1 VRVGIVNDSVL
12 VREALRRI
20 VEGHGGHRVVW
31 QAGDGLEAQVCVLRE
46 CPDLILMDLF
56 MPLCDGVEAT
66 RAIMASRPC
75 PILVVTASVD
85 AHVDRV
91 FEAMGAGALDAID
104 TPLLDDHYERREVE
118 TLLRKMDVV
127 ARLGWMRLGT
137 PFEAGTVEEG
147 RCCALPP
154 LLALGASAGGPAA
167 LASIL
172 ARLPADLP
180 AALIVVQHVDAGFA
194 PGLVRWLAEQTRLPV
209 HLAEEGV
216 APCPGHVYLAPGGA
230 HLLLDAG
237 GCLRVADAA
246 PDQPS
251 PSVDRFLRS
260 LLPHADQVA
269 AAGLLTGMGRDGAAG
284 LLALRHCGVAT
295 FVQDQ
300 ATATVYGMPKAALEL
315 GAANDVLP
323 LPAIAEFLVER
334 ARRHH
339 PHPLEART

>member
-1 VRVGIVNDSVL
+1 MRVGIVNDCVL

-20 VEGHGGHRVVW
+20 VEDHGGHRVAW
-31 QAGDGLEAQVCVLRE
+31 MAADGLEAQVCALRE
-46 CPDLILMDLF
+46 QPDLILMDLF

-104 TPLLDDHYERREVE
+104 TPLIDDHYERREVDA
-118 TLLRKMDVV
+118 LLRKMDAV
-127 ARLGWMRLGT
+127 ARLGRTRLGAAS
-137 PFEAGTVEEG
+137 EAGAGEDR

-154 LLALGASAGGPAA
+154 LLALGASAGGPTA
-167 LASIL
+167 LAAIL
-172 ARLPADLP
+172 GRLPADLP
-180 AALIVVQHVDAGFA
+180 TALVVVQHVDAGFA
-194 PGLVRWLAEQTRLPV
+194 PGLARWLARQTALPV
-209 HLAEEGV
+209 QLAEDAT
-216 APCPGHVYLAPGGA
+216 APCPGRVYLAPGGA
-230 HLLLDAG
+230 HLSLDAG
-237 GCLRVADAA
+237 GCLRIEPAA
-246 PDQPS
+246 PDQPA

-260 LLPHADQVA
+260 LLPHAAQVA

-284 LLALRHCGVAT
+284 LLELRRCGIAT

-315 GAANDVLP
+315 GAAGEVLP
-323 LPAIAEFLVER
+323 LPAIASFLVER
-334 ARRHH
+334 VRRHH
-339 PHPLEART
+339 PLEVRA

>member
-1 VRVGIVNDSVL
+1 MRVGIVNDSL
-12 VREALRRI
+12 LAREALRRI
-20 VEGHGGHRVVW
+20 VEGHGGHQVAW
-31 QAGDGLEAQVCVLRE
+31 MAADGLEAQVCALRE
-46 CPDLILMDLF
+46 QPDLILMDLF

-104 TPLLDDHYERREVE
+104 TPLIDDHYERGEVDA
-118 TLLRKMDVV
+118 LLRKMDAV
-127 ARLGWMRLGT
+127 ARLGWTRLGAGS
-137 PFEAGTVEEG
+137 EARAREG
-147 RCCALPP
+147 ERCCTLPP

-167 LASIL
+167 LAAIL
-172 ARLPADLP
+172 SHLPADLP
-180 AALIVVQHVDAGFA
+180 AALLVVQHVDVAFA
-194 PGLVRWLAEQTRLPV
+194 PGLARWLARQTALPV
-209 HLAEEGV
+209 RLAEDGN
-216 APCPGHVYLAPGGA
+216 APCPGQVYLAPGGA
-230 HLLLDAG
+230 HLVLDAG
-237 GCLRVADAA
+237 GCLRVVPAA
-246 PDQPS
+246 PGQPA

-260 LLPHADQVA
+260 LLPYAAQVA

-284 LLALRHCGVAT
+284 LLELRVRGVPT

-315 GAANDVLP
+315 GAADEVLP
-323 LPAIAEFLVER
+323 LPAIAAHLVER

-339 PHPLEART
+339 SLEVRA